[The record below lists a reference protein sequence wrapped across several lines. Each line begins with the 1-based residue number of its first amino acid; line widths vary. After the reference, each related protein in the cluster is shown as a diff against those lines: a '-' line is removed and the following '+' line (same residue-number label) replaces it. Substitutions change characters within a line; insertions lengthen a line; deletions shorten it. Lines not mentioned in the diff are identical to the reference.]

1 MHGFCSLFK
10 AFLWL
15 IATLF
20 KEFTDVPNKDAE
32 ALKIQ
37 APAINPLVIT
47 ESTIEK
53 KVVTEDHIKRDELA
67 SHFEYLSTMSS
78 FKDPAFKNITKNL
91 LKDRHASWST
101 FKSLSPK
108 LVW

>member
-1 MHGFCSLFK
+1 MHWFCSFFK

-15 IATLF
+15 IAPLF
-20 KEFTDVPNKDAE
+20 KEFAIIPNKDVE

-37 APAINPLVIT
+37 APAINPLVNT

-53 KVVTEDHIKRDELA
+53 EVVNEDRIKCEELA

-78 FKDPAFKNITKNL
+78 FKDPAFKNIAKNL

-108 LVW
+108 LV